1 MFSNRKSNS
10 PSDYGA
16 GKPCDAKFSTMVD
29 AVQQYVPKTTFVKG
43 VPGVASDD
51 TSGIAN
57 AAAAAKASDA
67 TVLVLGTDLTTAHEG
82 HDATNLSLSAAQ
94 LQLAK
99 TVAAAA
105 SPKPVVVVMM
115 SAVPLD
121 ISPLLTDDN
130 IKAIL
135 HAGQPSVQCLGVG
148 DVLFG
153 VVSPAGRMVQT
164 LYPVS
169 FQHQLSIFDMN
180 MRPGPSA
187 FPRPDGQGCA
197 PGTKTVPCSSG
208 TNVGTCTPD
217 VNCDMGTNPGRTH
230 RFFTGKAVIPFGFG
244 LSYTSFSYGV
254 VSAPL
259 AAAGPVSL
267 SPVHGLLAS
276 TDSPFPSLHASQA
289 QEAAPVQYTVNVSLS
304 APLIAAEADPNACAG
319 DKHGRR
325 RQRRRGARLLD
336 AAQRG
341 PGRRAAAKPLRVR
354 ARLPEGGR
362 EHDGQPLPG
371 AHAVHARGGRRDAR
385 RGARRV
391 QGALRRGR
399 RARWRARDGL
409 RGAQLRDGVSG
420 GQCTRLLHVF
430 APVRTQTV
438 GALVK

>member
-57 AAAAAKASDA
+57 ATAAAKASDA

-217 VNCDMGTNPGRTH
+217 VNCVMGTNPGRTH

-244 LSYTSFSYGV
+244 LSYTTFSYGV
-254 VSAPL
+254 VSAPAGRISLDAVRDML
-259 AAAGPVSL
+259 ATTKSDGRV
-267 SPVHGLLAS
+267 
-276 TDSPFPSLHASQA
+276 FPSSDLLG
-289 QEAAPVQYTVNVSLS
+289 AADPVIKYAVNVSLTTPHITRNS
-304 APLIAAEADPNACAG
+304 FGVAWGADP
-319 DKHGRR
+319 RR
-325 RQRRRGARLLD
+325 
-336 AAQRG
+336 
-341 PGRRAAAKPLRVR
+341 
-354 ARLPEGGR
+354 
-362 EHDGQPLPG
+362 
-371 AHAVHARGGRRDAR
+371 
-385 RGARRV
+385 
-391 QGALRRGR
+391 LRRSPTPAASTR
-399 RARWRARDGL
+399 
-409 RGAQLRDGVSG
+409 
-420 GQCTRLLHVF
+420 TRLSS
-430 APVRTQTV
+430 AS
-438 GALVK
+438 

>member
-57 AAAAAKASDA
+57 ATAAAKASDA

-99 TVAAAA
+99 TVATAA

-180 MRPGPSA
+180 MRPGPSVY
-187 FPRPDGQGCA
+187 PRPDGQGCT

-217 VNCDMGTNPGRTH
+217 VNCVMGTNPGRTH
-230 RFFTGKAVIPFGFG
+230 RFFTGKAVIPF
-244 LSYTSFSYGV
+244 
-254 VSAPL
+254 
-259 AAAGPVSL
+259 
-267 SPVHGLLAS
+267 
-276 TDSPFPSLHASQA
+276 
-289 QEAAPVQYTVNVSLS
+289 
-304 APLIAAEADPNACAG
+304 
-319 DKHGRR
+319 
-325 RQRRRGARLLD
+325 
-336 AAQRG
+336 
-341 PGRRAAAKPLRVR
+341 
-354 ARLPEGGR
+354 
-362 EHDGQPLPG
+362 
-371 AHAVHARGGRRDAR
+371 
-385 RGARRV
+385 
-391 QGALRRGR
+391 
-399 RARWRARDGL
+399 
-409 RGAQLRDGVSG
+409 
-420 GQCTRLLHVF
+420 
-430 APVRTQTV
+430 
-438 GALVK
+438 VK